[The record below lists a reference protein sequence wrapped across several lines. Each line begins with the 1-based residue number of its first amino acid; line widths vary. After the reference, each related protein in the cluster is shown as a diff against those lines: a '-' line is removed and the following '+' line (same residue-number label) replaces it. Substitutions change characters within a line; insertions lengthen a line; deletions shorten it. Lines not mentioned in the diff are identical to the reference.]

1 VLDASDSIA
10 RYADGLRLALTNDAA
25 TLSRSIDDNT
35 TDRVPAEVVTVTF
48 DGVQSPAVD
57 LSWRGGVMTAEAG
70 DGAVA
75 VREVWQ
81 FPLLGFVQVAAF
93 GTTRTDGVLEPRA
106 TALRHLRLS
115 SR

>member
-1 VLDASDSIA
+1 M
-10 RYADGLRLALTNDAA
+10 DGLELTLTSDVAQL
-25 TLSRSIDDNT
+25 TRHVDDDT
-35 TDRVPAEVVTVTF
+35 TDRVPANITTVTF
-48 DGVQSPAVD
+48 DDVRSPMVD

-81 FPLLGFVQVAAF
+81 FPLLGFVQLAAF
-93 GTTRTDGVLEPRA
+93 GSGRSDGIDEPRW